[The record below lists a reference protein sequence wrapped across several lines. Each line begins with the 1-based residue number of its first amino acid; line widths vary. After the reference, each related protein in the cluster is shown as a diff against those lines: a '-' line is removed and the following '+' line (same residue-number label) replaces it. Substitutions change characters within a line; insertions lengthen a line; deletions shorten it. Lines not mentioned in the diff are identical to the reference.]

1 DRLTRGGPLALAP
14 AFWNGFAMIQTNQS
28 KAFTAMVMGSYN
40 QDQAG
45 SWQFNVSPQLGYR
58 ASSALNF
65 SITPNFTV
73 GPAAAQYVQTVTDST
88 AGSTFGSRY
97 VFAQLF
103 QHEFDVTLRVNA
115 TVSPNLSLEVF
126 AQPFSFTGSYGG
138 FKELA
143 QPKTFAF
150 NRYGENGTSINFN
163 TADSLYHV
171 FPNAAQPADSFT
183 FANPDFRTRSVRINA
198 VLRWEYRPGS
208 TLFVVWTQS
217 RGGMFSDPTFDIGR
231 DFDHQLFRDPP
242 TNVLLVKLNYWMS
255 L

>member
-1 DRLTRGGPLALAP
+1 
-14 AFWNGFAMIQTNQS
+14 
-28 KAFTAMVMGSYN
+28 
-40 QDQAG
+40 
-45 SWQFNVSPQLGYR
+45 
-58 ASSALNF
+58 
-65 SITPNFTV
+65 V
-73 GPAAAQYVQTVTDST
+73 GPTAAQYVT
-88 AGSTFGSRY
+88 AVHDTSAHSTFGSRY

-103 QHEFDVTLRVNA
+103 QHEFDVTLRVSA

-126 AQPFSFTGSYGG
+126 AQPFSFTGAYGG

-143 QPKTFAF
+143 QPKTFDF
-150 NRYGENGTSINFN
+150 NRYGANGTSINFN
-163 TADSLYHV
+163 NTDSAYHV

-183 FANPDFRTRSVRINA
+183 FASPDFRTRSVRINA

-217 RGGMFSDPTFDIGR
+217 RAGTFDDPTFDVGR

-242 TNVLLVKLNYWMS
+242 TNVLLVKLNYWLS